1 MGGDGREPHGGD
13 GGDGGRHAVIW
24 NPLAGQLYN
33 AIMGKHIR

>member
-1 MGGDGREPHGGD
+1 MGGDGREPH